1 MTDDNNGLKVVDTS
15 DVLTKEELIELKK
28 LAAMSKTA
36 KFLFG
41 MVFSVLLF
49 IGFDHLF
56 EWFKHSRT

>member
-1 MTDDNNGLKVVDTS
+1 MSHDDDSLRVIDTS
-15 DVLTKEELIELKK
+15 NSLTKEELIELKK

-56 EWFKHSRT
+56 EWFKHSKP